1 MVRFIRM
8 RERPKVFYL
17 NIRIKFN
24 FFVILSMGAWTYGRG
39 QPHVLYVTGIPSTE
53 VGLARCYRL
62 VL

>member
-24 FFVILSMGAWTYGRG
+24 FFVILSMGMGAWTYGRE
-39 QPHVLYVTGIPSTE
+39 QPHVLYVTGIPSAE
-53 VGLARCYRL
+53 VGLA
-62 VL
+62 